1 MCGGGIKKKYEH
13 NQNTRNGAAAAAG
26 LGLSRRL
33 KVRQQGVPWSPQEKK
48 NRKQEELGD
57 WLTFPVRAAA
67 ADPGAALLSV
77 SDACVECG
85 GRPGGCPRSRP
96 AGRGRRAERR
106 CPVGSPEGVTGD
118 KSARSQCGKT
128 QSGKSKGEKQGV
140 AHLSVASDFHW
151 LVFVPGIRQVSCFD
165 ERELPPVR

>member
-1 MCGGGIKKKYEH
+1 MASLGVIPRWGGGEKIKKIRAQPEH
-13 NQNTRNGAAAAAG
+13 QEWRRRGFW
-26 LGLSRRL
+26 LSRRL

-106 CPVGSPEGVTGD
+106 CPVGSPEGVTG
-118 KSARSQCGKT
+118 
-128 QSGKSKGEKQGV
+128 
-140 AHLSVASDFHW
+140 
-151 LVFVPGIRQVSCFD
+151 
-165 ERELPPVR
+165 

>member
-1 MCGGGIKKKYEH
+1 M
-13 NQNTRNGAAAAAG
+13 Q
-26 LGLSRRL
+26 
-33 KVRQQGVPWSPQEKK
+33 WSPQEKK

-57 WLTFPVRAAA
+57 WLTFPVHAAA

-106 CPVGSPEGVTGD
+106 CPVGSPEGIMRLTLWSESRGN
-118 KSARSQCGKT
+118 
-128 QSGKSKGEKQGV
+128 
-140 AHLSVASDFHW
+140 L
-151 LVFVPGIRQVSCFD
+151 
-165 ERELPPVR
+165 